1 MAARGASADSPT
13 LPQTSTV
20 QVNVQQARVPRQV
33 LETQTTYILVP
44 NITSSAGGSAPD
56 AG

>member
-1 MAARGASADSPT
+1 